1 MASRA
6 KGEWILAA
14 ADFSDASR
22 AALRFAAGFAKDRA
36 ASLVVL
42 HAVEDGAIEEL
53 ARISGVDEAE
63 MRARLVADRTARL
76 AALLEEVG
84 LKHAERFVSV
94 GAPVPQILRK
104 AEELAVDWIVLGTAG
119 RAADWQ
125 RAFFGGTAEKVLRA
139 AICPVLVVP
148 LGATR

>member
-1 MASRA
+1 MASRT

-22 AALRFAAGFAKDRA
+22 AALRFAAGFAKDRG

-42 HAVEDGAIEEL
+42 HAVEDAAVAEL
-53 ARISGVDEAE
+53 ARVSGVEETE
-63 MRARLVADRTARL
+63 MRARLLADRSTRL

-84 LKHAERFVSV
+84 LRAAERFVSF

-119 RAADWQ
+119 RTADWQ

-139 AICPVLVVP
+139 ATCPVLVVP
-148 LGATR
+148 LGATP